1 MRLTY
6 LMVLIVVILT
16 SSQAKDSNNEVTFS
30 DFTLYTGD
38 SVEIASYTIQLV
50 EVQSVRD
57 GIVVIRATKSGGAL
71 DEQRALL
78 QNNANSFDGGSEN
91 GGLTITITDIFDD
104 QSAKVRVEYPKDMG
118 IPRKQT
124 AESGSKGPGS
134 QPVLAV
140 EKSFDN
146 DNPSVGSEV
155 KVTVMVKNIGGGLA
169 EDIVVDDQP
178 PLANFVYIAGYPPKI
193 KSQLDPG
200 ESDSAIYVIDAV
212 KEGTVKVPPIEVRYS
227 DSKKNTKSN
236 ESAPFNV
243 VIAPKSMPDL
253 DIKLNPSGS
262 IPLGQAGRLNVSL
275 YNSGKATAYKVEIKS
290 EIEPSGGLDTT
301 DLDKSYFEIDPGAME
316 SYSAELTGRS
326 SGEYTVNLKVSYQD
340 GNDMMLKEGSTTI
353 VVLEREYKYL
363 YYLLILPLL
372 AVSAWL
378 IKRYKEYKY

>member
-1 MRLTY
+1 
-6 LMVLIVVILT
+6 
-16 SSQAKDSNNEVTFS
+16 
-30 DFTLYTGD
+30 
-38 SVEIASYTIQLV
+38 
-50 EVQSVRD
+50 
-57 GIVVIRATKSGGAL
+57 
-71 DEQRALL
+71 
-78 QNNANSFDGGSEN
+78 
-91 GGLTITITDIFDD
+91 
-104 QSAKVRVEYPKDMG
+104 
-118 IPRKQT
+118 
-124 AESGSKGPGS
+124 
-134 QPVLAV
+134 
-140 EKSFDN
+140 
-146 DNPSVGSEV
+146 
-155 KVTVMVKNIGGGLA
+155 VKNIGGGRA

-243 VIAPKSMPDL
+243 VIAPKSKPDL

-262 IPLGQAGRLNVSL
+262 IPLGQKGRLNVSL
-275 YNSGKATAYKVEIKS
+275 YNSGKAAAYKVEIKS
-290 EIEPSGGLDTT
+290 EIEPSGGLDAT
-301 DLDKSYFEIDPGAME
+301 DLDKSYFEIDPGATE

-340 GNDMMLKEGSTTI
+340 GNDVMLKEGSTTI

>member
-16 SSQAKDSNNEVTFS
+16 SSQAKDSNNEVNFS

-91 GGLTITITDIFDD
+91 GGLTVTITDIFDD

-200 ESDSAIYVIDAV
+200 ESDSAIYAIDAV

-340 GNDMMLKEGSTTI
+340 GNDVMLKEGSTTI

>member
-1 MRLTY
+1 
-6 LMVLIVVILT
+6 MVLIVVILT

-91 GGLTITITDIFDD
+91 GGLTVTITDIFDD

-340 GNDMMLKEGSTTI
+340 GNDVLLKEGSTTI
-353 VVLEREYKYL
+353 VPTNPTIIGSIRVANQTVQR
-363 YYLLILPLL
+363 
-372 AVSAWL
+372 V
-378 IKRYKEYKY
+378 

>member
-1 MRLTY
+1 
-6 LMVLIVVILT
+6 MVLIVVILT

-91 GGLTITITDIFDD
+91 GGLTVTITDIFDD

-290 EIEPSGGLDTT
+290 EIEPSGGLDAT

-340 GNDMMLKEGSTTI
+340 GNDVLLKEGSTTI

>member
-1 MRLTY
+1 LT
-6 LMVLIVVILT
+6 V
-16 SSQAKDSNNEVTFS
+16 
-30 DFTLYTGD
+30 
-38 SVEIASYTIQLV
+38 
-50 EVQSVRD
+50 
-57 GIVVIRATKSGGAL
+57 
-71 DEQRALL
+71 
-78 QNNANSFDGGSEN
+78 
-91 GGLTITITDIFDD
+91 TITDIFDD
-104 QSAKVRVEYPKDMG
+104 QSAKVRVEYPKDLG
-118 IPRKQT
+118 APRKQT
-124 AESGSKGPGS
+124 AESGSKGLGS

-146 DNPSVGSEV
+146 DNPSVGGEV
-155 KVTVMVKNIGGGLA
+155 KVTVTVKNIGGGRA
-169 EDIVVDDQP
+169 DDIAVDDQP

-212 KEGTVKVPPIEVRYS
+212 KEGTVKVPSIEVRYS

-243 VIAPKSMPDL
+243 VIAPKSKPDL

-262 IPLGQAGRLNVSL
+262 IPLGQKGRLNVSL

-290 EIEPSGGLDTT
+290 EIEPSGGLDAT
-301 DLDKSYFEIDPGAME
+301 DLDKSYFEIDPGSTE
-316 SYSAELTGRS
+316 SYSAELTGIS

-340 GNDMMLKEGSTTI
+340 GNDVMLKEGSTTI

>member
-1 MRLTY
+1 
-6 LMVLIVVILT
+6 MVLIVVILT

-91 GGLTITITDIFDD
+91 GGLTVTITDIFDD

-200 ESDSAIYVIDAV
+200 ESDSAIYAIDAV

-290 EIEPSGGLDTT
+290 EIEPSGGLDAT

-340 GNDMMLKEGSTTI
+340 GNDVLLKEGSTTI

>member
-1 MRLTY
+1 
-6 LMVLIVVILT
+6 MVLIVVILT

-91 GGLTITITDIFDD
+91 GGLTVTITDIFDD
-104 QSAKVRVEYPKDMG
+104 QSAKVRVEYPKDLG
-118 IPRKQT
+118 TPRKQT
-124 AESGSKGPGS
+124 AERSSKGPGS

-140 EKSFDN
+140 EKSFDD
-146 DNPSVGSEV
+146 DNPSVGGEV
-155 KVTVMVKNIGGGLA
+155 KVTVTVKNIGGA
-169 EDIVVDDQP
+169 RAQDIVVDDQP

-243 VIAPKSMPDL
+243 VVAPKSKPDL

-262 IPLGQAGRLNVSL
+262 IPLGQKGRLNVSL
-275 YNSGKATAYKVEIKS
+275 YNSGKAVAYKVEIKS
-290 EIEPSGGLDTT
+290 EVTPSGGLEVA

-340 GNDMMLKEGSTTI
+340 GNDVMLKEGSTTI
-353 VVLEREYKYL
+353 VVLEQEYKYL

>member
-91 GGLTITITDIFDD
+91 GGLTVTITDIFDD

-200 ESDSAIYVIDAV
+200 ESDSAIYAIDAV
-212 KEGTVKVPPIEVRYS
+212 KEGTVKVPPIEVRRS

-290 EIEPSGGLDTT
+290 EIEPSGGLDAT

-340 GNDMMLKEGSTTI
+340 GNDVLLKEGSTTI

>member
-1 MRLTY
+1 
-6 LMVLIVVILT
+6 VLI
-16 SSQAKDSNNEVTFS
+16 S
-30 DFTLYTGD
+30 
-38 SVEIASYTIQLV
+38 
-50 EVQSVRD
+50 
-57 GIVVIRATKSGGAL
+57 ATKAGGAL

-91 GGLTITITDIFDD
+91 GGLTVTITDIFDD
-104 QSAKVRVEYPKDMG
+104 QSAKVRVEYPKDLG
-118 IPRKQT
+118 TPRKQT
-124 AESGSKGPGS
+124 AESGLKGPGS

-140 EKSFDN
+140 EKTFDD
-146 DNPSVGSEV
+146 DNPSVGGEV
-155 KVTVMVKNIGGGLA
+155 KVTVTVKNIGGA
-169 EDIVVDDQP
+169 RAQDIVVDDQP

-212 KEGTVKVPPIEVRYS
+212 KEGTVKVPPIMVRYS
-227 DSKKNTKSN
+227 DSKKNIKSN

-243 VIAPKSMPDL
+243 VVAPKSKPDL

-262 IPLGQAGRLNVSL
+262 IPLGQKGRLNVSL
-275 YNSGKATAYKVEIKS
+275 YNSGKAVAYKVEIKS
-290 EIEPSGGLDTT
+290 EVTPSGGLEVAY
-301 DLDKSYFEIDPGAME
+301 LDKSYFEIDPGAME

-340 GNDMMLKEGSTTI
+340 GNDVILKEGSTTI
-353 VVLEREYKYL
+353 VILEQEYKYL

>member
-6 LMVLIVVILT
+6 LMVLIAIIMT
-16 SSQAKDSNNEVTFS
+16 STQAKDSNNEVTFS
-30 DFTLYTGD
+30 DFSLYTGD
-38 SVEIASYTIQLV
+38 SIEIASYTIQLV

-57 GIVVIRATKSGGAL
+57 GIVIIRATKAGGAL

-91 GGLTITITDIFDD
+91 GGLTVTITDIFDD
-104 QSAKVRVEYPKDMG
+104 QSAKVRVEYPKDLG
-118 IPRKQT
+118 APRKQT
-124 AESGSKGPGS
+124 AQSSSKGLGS

-146 DNPSVGSEV
+146 DNPSVGGEV
-155 KVTVMVKNIGGGLA
+155 KVTVTVKNIGGGRA
-169 EDIVVDDQP
+169 DDIAVDDQP

-243 VIAPKSMPDL
+243 VIAPKSKPDL

-262 IPLGQAGRLNVSL
+262 ISLGQKGRLNVSL
-275 YNSGKATAYKVEIKS
+275 YNSGKAAAYKVEIKS
-290 EIEPSGGLDTT
+290 EILPSGGLDAT
-301 DLDKSYFEIDPGAME
+301 DLDKSFFEIDPGTTE
-316 SYSAELTGRS
+316 SFSAELTGIS

-340 GNDMMLKEGSTTI
+340 GNDVMLKERSTTI

>member
-6 LMVLIVVILT
+6 LMVLIAIIMT
-16 SSQAKDSNNEVTFS
+16 STQAKDSNNEVTFS
-30 DFTLYTGD
+30 DFSLYTGD
-38 SVEIASYTIQLV
+38 SIEIASYTIQLV

-57 GIVVIRATKSGGAL
+57 GIVIIRATKAGGAL

-91 GGLTITITDIFDD
+91 GGLTVTITDIFDD
-104 QSAKVRVEYPKDMG
+104 QSAKVRVEYPKDLG
-118 IPRKQT
+118 APRKQT
-124 AESGSKGPGS
+124 AQSSSKGLGS

-146 DNPSVGSEV
+146 DNPSVGGEV
-155 KVTVMVKNIGGGLA
+155 KVTVTVKNIGGGRA
-169 EDIVVDDQP
+169 DDIAVDDQP

-243 VIAPKSMPDL
+243 VIAPKSKPDL

-262 IPLGQAGRLNVSL
+262 IPLGQKGRLNVSL
-275 YNSGKATAYKVEIKS
+275 YNSGKAAAYKVEIKS
-290 EIEPSGGLDTT
+290 EIVPSGGLDAT
-301 DLDKSYFEIDPGAME
+301 DLDKSFFEIDPGTTE
-316 SYSAELTGRS
+316 SFSAELTGIS

-340 GNDMMLKEGSTTI
+340 GNDVMLKERSTTI

>member
-38 SVEIASYTIQLV
+38 SIEIASYTIQLV

-57 GIVVIRATKSGGAL
+57 GIVIIRATKAGGAL

-78 QNNANSFDGGSEN
+78 QNNANSFDGGSDN
-91 GGLTITITDIFDD
+91 GGLTVTITDIFDD

-290 EIEPSGGLDTT
+290 EIEPSGGLDAT

-340 GNDMMLKEGSTTI
+340 GNDVLLKEGSTTI

>member
-1 MRLTY
+1 MRLSY
-6 LMVLIVVILT
+6 LMVLIAIIMT
-16 SSQAKDSNNEVTFS
+16 SSQAKDNSEVTFS

-38 SVEIASYTIQLV
+38 SIEIASYTIQLV

-57 GIVVIRATKSGGAL
+57 GIVVIRATKAGGAL

-91 GGLTITITDIFDD
+91 GGLTVTVTDIFDD
-104 QSAKVRVEYPKDMG
+104 QSAKVRVEYPKDLG
-118 IPRKQT
+118 TPRKQT
-124 AESGSKGPGS
+124 AEIGSKGPGNL
-134 QPVLAV
+134 PVLAV

-146 DNPSVGSEV
+146 DHPSVGGEV
-155 KVTVMVKNIGGGLA
+155 KVTVTVKNIGGGRA
-169 EDIVVDDQP
+169 QDIVVDDQP

-212 KEGTVKVPPIEVRYS
+212 KEGTLKVPSIEVRYS

-243 VIAPKSMPDL
+243 VIAPKSKPDL
-253 DIKLNPSGS
+253 DIKLTPSGS
-262 IPLGQAGRLNVSL
+262 IPLGQKGRLNVSL
-275 YNSGKATAYKVEIKS
+275 YNSGKAVAYKVEIKS
-290 EIEPSGGLDTT
+290 DVTPPGGLDVA
-301 DLDKSYFEIDPGAME
+301 DLDKSYFEIDPGGME
-316 SYSAELTGRS
+316 SYSSELTGKS

-340 GNDMMLKEGSTTI
+340 GNDVMQKEGSTTV

-372 AVSAWL
+372 AVSVWL

>member
-6 LMVLIVVILT
+6 LMVLFALILT

-91 GGLTITITDIFDD
+91 GGLTVTITDIFDD
-104 QSAKVRVEYPKDMG
+104 QSAKVRVEYPKDLG
-118 IPRKQT
+118 TPRKQT
-124 AESGSKGPGS
+124 AESGSKGLGS

-243 VIAPKSMPDL
+243 VIAPKSKPDL

-262 IPLGQAGRLNVSL
+262 IPLGQEGKLNVSL

-290 EIEPSGGLDTT
+290 EIEPSGGLDAT

-340 GNDMMLKEGSTTI
+340 GNDVMLKEGSTTI

>member
-1 MRLTY
+1 
-6 LMVLIVVILT
+6 MVLIAIIMT

-38 SVEIASYTIQLV
+38 SIEIASYTIQLV

-57 GIVVIRATKSGGAL
+57 GIVVIRATKAGGAL

-91 GGLTITITDIFDD
+91 GGLTVTITDIFDD
-104 QSAKVRVEYPKDMG
+104 QSAKVRVEYPKDLG
-118 IPRKQT
+118 TPRKQT
-124 AESGSKGPGS
+124 AESGLKGPGS

-140 EKSFDN
+140 EKTFDN
-146 DNPSVGSEV
+146 DNPSVGGEV
-155 KVTVMVKNIGGGLA
+155 KVTVTVKNIGGA
-169 EDIVVDDQP
+169 RAQDIVVDDQP

-243 VIAPKSMPDL
+243 VVAPKSKPDL

-262 IPLGQAGRLNVSL
+262 IPLGEKGRLNVSL
-275 YNSGKATAYKVEIKS
+275 YNSGKAIAYKVEIKS
-290 EIEPSGGLDTT
+290 DVEPSGGLEVA
-301 DLDKSYFEIDPGAME
+301 DLDKSYFEIDPGATE

-340 GNDMMLKEGSTTI
+340 GNDVMLKEGSTTI
-353 VVLEREYKYL
+353 VVLEQEYKYL

>member
-91 GGLTITITDIFDD
+91 GGLTVTITDIFDD

-290 EIEPSGGLDTT
+290 EIEPSGGLDAT

-340 GNDMMLKEGSTTI
+340 GNDVMLKEGSTTI

>member
-1 MRLTY
+1 
-6 LMVLIVVILT
+6 MVLIVVILT

-91 GGLTITITDIFDD
+91 GGLTVTITDIFDD

-290 EIEPSGGLDTT
+290 EIEPSGGLDAT

-340 GNDMMLKEGSTTI
+340 GNDVMLKEGSTTI

>member
-1 MRLTY
+1 
-6 LMVLIVVILT
+6 MVLIVVILT

-91 GGLTITITDIFDD
+91 GGLTVTITDIFDD

-262 IPLGQAGRLNVSL
+262 IPLGQTGRLNVSL

-290 EIEPSGGLDTT
+290 EIEPSGGLDAT

-340 GNDMMLKEGSTTI
+340 GNDVLLKEGSTTI

>member
-6 LMVLIVVILT
+6 LMVLIAIIMT
-16 SSQAKDSNNEVTFS
+16 STQAKDSNNEVTFS
-30 DFTLYTGD
+30 DFSLYTGD
-38 SVEIASYTIQLV
+38 SIEIASYTIQLV

-57 GIVVIRATKSGGAL
+57 GIVIIRATKAGGAL

-91 GGLTITITDIFDD
+91 GGLTVTITDIFDD
-104 QSAKVRVEYPKDMG
+104 QSAKVRVEYPKDLG
-118 IPRKQT
+118 APRKQT
-124 AESGSKGPGS
+124 AQSSSKGLGS

-146 DNPSVGSEV
+146 DNPSVGGEV
-155 KVTVMVKNIGGGLA
+155 KVTVTVKNIGGGRA
-169 EDIVVDDQP
+169 DDIAVDDQP

-243 VIAPKSMPDL
+243 VIAPKSKPDL

-262 IPLGQAGRLNVSL
+262 IPLGQKGRLNVSL
-275 YNSGKATAYKVEIKS
+275 YNSGKAAAYKVEIKS
-290 EIEPSGGLDTT
+290 EILPSGGLDAT
-301 DLDKSYFEIDPGAME
+301 DLDKSFFEIDPGTKE
-316 SYSAELTGRS
+316 SFSAELTGIS

-340 GNDMMLKEGSTTI
+340 GNDVMLKERSTTI

>member
-16 SSQAKDSNNEVTFS
+16 SSQAKDSNNEVNFS

-91 GGLTITITDIFDD
+91 GGLTVTITDIFDD

-155 KVTVMVKNIGGGLA
+155 KVTVLVKNIGGGLA

-200 ESDSAIYVIDAV
+200 ESDSAIYAIDAV

-290 EIEPSGGLDTT
+290 EIEPSGGLDAT

-340 GNDMMLKEGSTTI
+340 GNDVMLKEGSTTI

>member
-6 LMVLIVVILT
+6 LMVLIAIIMT

-38 SVEIASYTIQLV
+38 SIEIASYTIQLV

-91 GGLTITITDIFDD
+91 GGLTVTITDIFDD
-104 QSAKVRVEYPKDMG
+104 QSAKVRVEYPKDLG
-118 IPRKQT
+118 TPRKQT

-140 EKSFDN
+140 EKTFDG
-146 DNPSVGSEV
+146 DNPSVGGEV
-155 KVTVMVKNIGGGLA
+155 KVTVTVKNIGGA
-169 EDIVVDDQP
+169 RAQDIVVDDQP

-243 VIAPKSMPDL
+243 VVAPKNKPDL

-262 IPLGQAGRLNVSL
+262 IPLGQNGRLNVSL
-275 YNSGKATAYKVEIKS
+275 YNSGKAVAYKVEIKS
-290 EIEPSGGLDTT
+290 EVTPSGGLEVA
-301 DLDKSYFEIDPGAME
+301 DLDRSYFEIDPGATE

-340 GNDMMLKEGSTTI
+340 GNDVMLKEGSTTI
-353 VVLEREYKYL
+353 VVLEQEYKYL

>member
-1 MRLTY
+1 
-6 LMVLIVVILT
+6 MVLIVVILT

-91 GGLTITITDIFDD
+91 GGLTVTITDIFDD

-340 GNDMMLKEGSTTI
+340 GNDVMLKEGSTTI

>member
-91 GGLTITITDIFDD
+91 GGLTVTITDIFDD

-340 GNDMMLKEGSTTI
+340 GNDVLLKEGSTTI

>member
-91 GGLTITITDIFDD
+91 GGLTVTITDIFDD

-155 KVTVMVKNIGGGLA
+155 KVTVLVKNIGGGLA

-200 ESDSAIYVIDAV
+200 ESDSAIYAIDAV

-340 GNDMMLKEGSTTI
+340 GNDVLLKEGSTTI

>member
-6 LMVLIVVILT
+6 LAVMIAIIMT
-16 SSQAKDSNNEVTFS
+16 SSQAKDSNSEVTFS

-38 SVEIASYTIQLV
+38 SIDIGSYTIQLV

-57 GIVVIRATKSGGAL
+57 GIVVIRATKAGGAL

-91 GGLTITITDIFDD
+91 GGLTVTVTDIFDD
-104 QSAKVRVEYPKDMG
+104 QSAKLRIEYPKDMG
-118 IPRKQT
+118 TPRKQT

-134 QPVLAV
+134 QPVLTV
-140 EKSFDN
+140 EKSFDS
-146 DNPSVGSEV
+146 DNPSVGGEV
-155 KVTVMVKNIGGGLA
+155 KVTVTVKNIGGGRA

-212 KEGTVKVPPIEVRYS
+212 KEGTLKVSPIVVRYS
-227 DSKKNTKSN
+227 DSKKNAKSN

-243 VIAPKSMPDL
+243 VIAPKSKPDL
-253 DIKLNPSGS
+253 DIRLNPSGS
-262 IPLGQAGRLNVSL
+262 IPLGQQGRLNVSL

-290 EIEPSGGLDTT
+290 DVEPSGGLDIA

-326 SGEYTVNLKVSYQD
+326 SGEYTVNQKVSYQD
-340 GNDMMLKEGSTTI
+340 GNDVMLKEGSTTI

-372 AVSAWL
+372 AISAWL

>member
-6 LMVLIVVILT
+6 MIVLIAIIMT

-57 GIVVIRATKSGGAL
+57 GIVIIRATKAGGAL

-78 QNNANSFDGGSEN
+78 QNNANSFDGGSDN
-91 GGLTITITDIFDD
+91 GGLTVTITDIFDD
-104 QSAKVRVEYPKDMG
+104 QSAKVRVEYPRDLG
-118 IPRKQT
+118 TPRKQT
-124 AESGSKGPGS
+124 AESGSKGLGN

-146 DNPSVGSEV
+146 DNPSVGGEV
-155 KVTVMVKNIGGGLA
+155 KVTVTVKNIGGSRA
-169 EDIVVDDQP
+169 DDIVVDDQP

-200 ESDSAIYVIDAV
+200 ESDSAIYVINAV
-212 KEGTVKVPPIEVRYS
+212 KEGTVKVPSIEVRYS

-243 VIAPKSMPDL
+243 VIAPKSKPNL

-262 IPLGQAGRLNVSL
+262 IPLGQKGRLNVSL

-290 EIEPSGGLDTT
+290 EIEPAGGLDAT

-326 SGEYTVNLKVSYQD
+326 SGEYTVNLKISYQD
-340 GNDMMLKEGSTTI
+340 GNDVILKEGSTTI

-363 YYLLILPLL
+363 YYLLILPVL

>member
-91 GGLTITITDIFDD
+91 GGLTVTITDIFDD

-262 IPLGQAGRLNVSL
+262 IPLGQTGRLNVSL

-290 EIEPSGGLDTT
+290 EIEPSGGLDAT

-340 GNDMMLKEGSTTI
+340 GNDVLLKEGSTTI

>member
-1 MRLTY
+1 
-6 LMVLIVVILT
+6 
-16 SSQAKDSNNEVTFS
+16 
-30 DFTLYTGD
+30 
-38 SVEIASYTIQLV
+38 
-50 EVQSVRD
+50 
-57 GIVVIRATKSGGAL
+57 
-71 DEQRALL
+71 
-78 QNNANSFDGGSEN
+78 
-91 GGLTITITDIFDD
+91 
-104 QSAKVRVEYPKDMG
+104 MG

-275 YNSGKATAYKVEIKS
+275 YNSGKATAY
-290 EIEPSGGLDTT
+290 
-301 DLDKSYFEIDPGAME
+301 
-316 SYSAELTGRS
+316 
-326 SGEYTVNLKVSYQD
+326 
-340 GNDMMLKEGSTTI
+340 
-353 VVLEREYKYL
+353 
-363 YYLLILPLL
+363 
-372 AVSAWL
+372 
-378 IKRYKEYKY
+378 

>member
-1 MRLTY
+1 
-6 LMVLIVVILT
+6 MVLIVVILT

-91 GGLTITITDIFDD
+91 GGLTVTITDIFDD

-262 IPLGQAGRLNVSL
+262 IPLGQTGRLNVSL

-340 GNDMMLKEGSTTI
+340 GNDVLLKEGSTTI